1 MALPSRVLS
10 SGNSPLA
17 TISICGDGDPTVTA
31 LGTNLATA
39 YQLSKVFNNVSS
51 AAASTGV
58 KLPVCEEGAFFMV
71 YNTDSDT
78 ISVFPNTTAATI
90 NGTTSVTIAQDKC
103 RIFFAT
109 SATTWFSMLGA

>member
-17 TISICGDGDPTVTA
+17 ALSICGDGSATITAAGTV
-31 LGTNLATA
+31 LADAT
-39 YQLSKVFNNVSS
+39 QISKVFNNVSS
-51 AAASTGV
+51 APASSGV
-58 KLPVCEEGAFFMV
+58 KLPVCEEGAFFMI

-78 ISVFPNTTAATI
+78 INVFPNTTAATI

-103 RIFFAT
+103 RIFFGAT
-109 SATTWFSMLGA
+109 ATTWFSMLGA